1 MTDAAGPV
9 EDVQSVLGYALGVG
23 GGQHGLERGDKGIF
37 LVEECEEVDCLTVE
51 TARRDDGEVV
61 VVDSRSSR
69 IRNLFQ
75 SRGEEERSSQDQL
88 LRSLKIDELELTTG
102 KPYINDLSNFFRMRE
117 KKMFR

>member
-1 MTDAAGPV
+1 M
-9 EDVQSVLGYALGVG
+9 
-23 GGQHGLERGDKGIF
+23 
-37 LVEECEEVDCLTVE
+37 
-51 TARRDDGEVV
+51 
-61 VVDSRSSR
+61 
-69 IRNLFQ
+69 FQ